1 LKDSLINERERK
13 LVQRTKTNEAKRTKL
28 QAIRFDELAG
38 LKLFNNDRNK
48 LMNYLAASYEV
59 PTACNFYFQH
69 NRNLFLAAI
78 RIYENLYNQE
88 HLFTG
93 MMGMKGM

>member
-1 LKDSLINERERK
+1 M
-13 LVQRTKTNEAKRTKL
+13 
-28 QAIRFDELAG
+28 
-38 LKLFNNDRNK
+38 ND
-48 LMNYLAASYEV
+48 LAASNEV
-59 PTACNFYFQH
+59 STACNFCCQH

-93 MMGMKGM
+93 MKGIKGIE